1 VAADPDA
8 ASASV
13 RMLVREKAP
22 STGFFHQLS
31 IDGQS
36 TAETMRSVA
45 QGRLLGTARH
55 TTIFS
60 PYACPCLSPSDRCHF
75 FWHRYRLRRPFV
87 CNYRPSGAEGSGRL
101 LFARRSRATAEDG
114 FSYQGQLRA
123 ADLLVSE
130 ASFFEPLVHRAVHRA
145 ASLTSGH
152 VSLTSNNVRVLGA
165 FLGPKS
171 PVPTVLGLQALLRPL
186 AAAFSPRHLHSLAG
200 GVASMVAAG
209 AVQLAGYVRPHQV
222 PARLLAAIF
231 VGAQIP
237 CFLLCRQDLRDHLRG
252 AGGRARVFARSRM
265 CWCHC

>member
-1 VAADPDA
+1 
-8 ASASV
+8 
-13 RMLVREKAP
+13 
-22 STGFFHQLS
+22 
-31 IDGQS
+31 
-36 TAETMRSVA
+36 
-45 QGRLLGTARH
+45 
-55 TTIFS
+55 
-60 PYACPCLSPSDRCHF
+60 
-75 FWHRYRLRRPFV
+75 V
-87 CNYRPSGAEGSGRL
+87 CNHRPSGAEGSGRL

-145 ASLTSGH
+145 ASLASGH
-152 VSLTSNNVRVLGA
+152 VSLTSNDVRVLGA

-186 AAAFSPRHLHSLAG
+186 AAVFSPRHLHSLAG

-237 CFLLCRQDLRDHLRG
+237 CFLLCRQDLRDYLRG
-252 AGGRARVFARSRM
+252 ACGLARVFARSRV